1 MARDYVEQ
9 ARQYEGDVIA
19 GRTPACKWVRLACE
33 RNRRD
38 LGRQETSGFPYRFD
52 QGKAHQICE
61 FAERLPHVKGPK
73 AQRTGEFYEG
83 SDGRQYA
90 VWATIEL
97 EPWQCWMLTT
107 IFGWVRVA
115 DGLRRFRIAF
125 PLVPRKNAK
134 STIGAIVVLFML
146 TLEGEIGAECY
157 SAATTRDQAK
167 AVAEIAWGMAKQ
179 SRAFCE
185 FFGIR
190 IGSETSKSLFVP
202 GTQGKFLPL
211 SADANSLDGLN
222 VLLAVI
228 DELHAHKTRGV
239 WDVLDTAT
247 GARLQPLLFPITT
260 AGVLSSGICYE
271 KLQYL
276 QKVLEGTIEDETFF
290 GVYYT
295 IDEGDDWTDPL
306 VHRKANP
313 NYGVSVQPDD
323 LLRKSTAAA
332 QSQDGIN
339 NFLTKHLNVWVKAE
353 SSWMPMA
360 AWHACARP
368 DLSLEQLKGYPCWI
382 GVDLAEVRDITAV
395 VALFQLPEGR
405 YAAIGKFFLPEAA
418 VDASPISQY
427 PKWVSTGNII
437 ETDGN
442 AADYQQIEDA
452 IYDWCQQLLQ
462 VRMVCFDRA
471 LAAQMGQSLE
481 RRLGDRPPVVTVNQ
495 GVDILNPAMWE
506 LERLVVEGKFL
517 HTGDEV
523 YGWMM
528 SNVVVHRN
536 HKNEIYPRKAGGK
549 DSANK
554 IDGVSAT
561 LTALSQAMAQ
571 EPEPVFQVIKLGG
584 R

>member
-1 MARDYVEQ
+1 
-9 ARQYEGDVIA
+9 
-19 GRTPACKWVRLACE
+19 
-33 RNRRD
+33 
-38 LGRQETSGFPYRFD
+38 
-52 QGKAHQICE
+52 
-61 FAERLPHVKGPK
+61 
-73 AQRTGEFYEG
+73 
-83 SDGRQYA
+83 
-90 VWATIEL
+90 
-97 EPWQCWMLTT
+97 
-107 IFGWVRVA
+107 
-115 DGLRRFRIAF
+115 
-125 PLVPRKNAK
+125 
-134 STIGAIVVLFML
+134 
-146 TLEGEIGAECY
+146 
-157 SAATTRDQAK
+157 
-167 AVAEIAWGMAKQ
+167 
-179 SRAFCE
+179 
-185 FFGIR
+185 
-190 IGSETSKSLFVP
+190 
-202 GTQGKFLPL
+202 
-211 SADANSLDGLN
+211 
-222 VLLAVI
+222 
-228 DELHAHKTRGV
+228 
-239 WDVLDTAT
+239 
-247 GARLQPLLFPITT
+247 
-260 AGVLSSGICYE
+260 
-271 KLQYL
+271 
-276 QKVLEGTIEDETFF
+276 
-290 GVYYT
+290 
-295 IDEGDDWTDPL
+295 
-306 VHRKANP
+306 
-313 NYGVSVQPDD
+313 
-323 LLRKSTAAA
+323 
-332 QSQDGIN
+332 
-339 NFLTKHLNVWVKAE
+339 
-353 SSWMPMA
+353 MA